1 MLLSIGETLSK
12 GIVNVGKSERN
23 LGSTFVQFSRFKKIT
38 DFVISPFPYSRLTKI
53 GLSKFLQ
60 PRVQEEKRL
69 DNLSSQTKITYQ
81 NFLNLN

>member
-1 MLLSIGETLSK
+1 MLLSKGETISK

-23 LGSTFVQFSRFKKIT
+23 LGSTFVQFSRFKKLT

-53 GLSKFLQ
+53 GLSKSLH

-69 DNLSSQTKITYQ
+69 ENLSSQTKLTYQ
-81 NFLNLN
+81 NFLNLR